1 MNESLS
7 LEPGENLVAMY
18 RRHGGTAFLRI
29 LPIAFFL
36 VILFLFLFPLFSL
49 GTPGVA
55 AFSILFFFSMF
66 LSLRIIFSW
75 LGTITIVTSR
85 RLLIVH
91 RSGFF
96 KKTVTE
102 IQYDQISQMS
112 YQMKGIPQMLGKYGN
127 LELLVTFT
135 SANISIPDIPDPQEA
150 LNTISQVMSMAKKT
164 QAGDAGASIGQ
175 KKQTPAFEK
184 HTARMPIRDEEKSDP
199 ANWR

>member
-1 MNESLS
+1 MKESLS
-7 LEPGENLVAMY
+7 LESGENLVAVY

-55 AFSILFFFSMF
+55 VFSLLLFFSLFF
-66 LSLRIIFSW
+66 SLRIIFSW

-85 RLLIVH
+85 RLLIVQ

-112 YQMKGIPQMLGKYGN
+112 YQMKGIPQMIGKYGN

-150 LNTISQVMSMAKKT
+150 LNTISQVMSMAKKIPS
-164 QAGDAGASIGQ
+164 GDAEGNTEQ
-175 KKQTPAFEK
+175 KKQTPAFAK
-184 HTARMPIRDEEKSDP
+184 HSARMPVRDEEKSDP